1 MIFFVRFLADSGFST
16 TLYRDREIY
25 SKESCKRDMETL
37 NFIGISLASTALV
50 VASISLYLNIK
61 MQRSLADI
69 KKPEPV
75 NTNENFTEIATMMS
89 DGSIVWQRL
98 VIQCDELSAM
108 IPGSVL
114 QGSASEA
121 VGDWLTQLKGFC
133 RTSKSDLDQAYQLFM
148 NGAKTMSPED
158 LALQR
163 PEMEK
168 FSKEMKSNIVVISD
182 QLNHIKSVLRG
193 VETLGNK
200 QMKITLHQPQGIP
213 HFLRKKKKIAEL
225 QARQANQALQRA

>member
-1 MIFFVRFLADSGFST
+1 M
-16 TLYRDREIY
+16 EIL
-25 SKESCKRDMETL
+25 D
-37 NFIGISLASTALV
+37 IISIT
-50 VASISLYLNIK
+50 VASIALSVASAALYMIIKVRQKLDELN
-61 MQRSLADI
+61 
-69 KKPEPV
+69 KPAPTK
-75 NTNENFTEIATMMS
+75 TNENFSEIATMMS

-114 QGSASEA
+114 QGSSSEA

-148 NGAKTMSPED
+148 TGAKSMAPDD
-158 LALQR
+158 LAFQR

-213 HFLRKKKKIAEL
+213 HFLRKRKKIAEL
-225 QARQANQALQRA
+225 QARQANQYLKRA

>member
-1 MIFFVRFLADSGFST
+1 M
-16 TLYRDREIY
+16 EIL
-25 SKESCKRDMETL
+25 D
-37 NFIGISLASTALV
+37 IISIS
-50 VASISLYLNIK
+50 VASIALSVASAALYMTIKIRQKLGELN
-61 MQRSLADI
+61 
-69 KKPEPV
+69 KPAPAK
-75 NTNENFTEIATMMS
+75 TNENFSEIATMMS

-114 QGSASEA
+114 QGSSSEA

-148 NGAKTMSPED
+148 TGAKSMEPDD
-158 LALQR
+158 LAFQR

-193 VETLGNK
+193 VQTLGNK

-213 HFLRKKKKIAEL
+213 HFLRKRKKIAEL
-225 QARQANQALQRA
+225 QARQANQYLKRA

>member
-1 MIFFVRFLADSGFST
+1 M
-16 TLYRDREIY
+16 EILDIV
-25 SKESCKRDMETL
+25 S
-37 NFIGISLASTALV
+37 ISIASIALGLASAALYMTIKV
-50 VASISLYLNIK
+50 RQQFNVLNKPSPAIK
-61 MQRSLADI
+61 
-69 KKPEPV
+69 
-75 NTNENFTEIATMMS
+75 NENFSEIATMMS

-98 VIQCDELSAM
+98 VIQCDELSAK

-114 QGSASEA
+114 QGSTSEA

-148 NGAKTMSPED
+148 TGAKTMAPDD
-158 LALQR
+158 LAFQR

-193 VETLGNK
+193 VETLANK

-213 HFLRKKKKIAEL
+213 HFLRKRKKIAEL
-225 QARQANQALQRA
+225 QARQANQYLQRA

>member
-1 MIFFVRFLADSGFST
+1 M
-16 TLYRDREIY
+16 EIL
-25 SKESCKRDMETL
+25 D
-37 NFIGISLASTALV
+37 IISIT
-50 VASISLYLNIK
+50 VASIALSVASAALYMIIKVRRKLDELN
-61 MQRSLADI
+61 
-69 KKPEPV
+69 KPAPTK
-75 NTNENFTEIATMMS
+75 TNENFSETATMMS

-114 QGSASEA
+114 QGSSGEA

-148 NGAKTMSPED
+148 TGAKSMAPDD
-158 LALQR
+158 LAFQR

-213 HFLRKKKKIAEL
+213 HFLRKRKKIAEL
-225 QARQANQALQRA
+225 QARQANQYLKRA